1 MSDVS
6 LVPCEGVCTR
16 DTMTFTPA
24 GSDIYYKEGSVYR
37 NTEKLFTLT
46 EIFTLP
52 NLSFVFV
59 QKNTQSLQ
67 FSVLLNGVNLGILS
81 LTWKPRVPRE

>member
-1 MSDVS
+1 MSDIS
-6 LVPCEGVCTR
+6 FVPCDDICAR

-37 NTEKLFTLT
+37 NSEKLFSLA
-46 EIFTLP
+46 EVFTLP

-67 FSVLLNGVNLGILS
+67 FSVLLNGANLGILS
-81 LTWKPRVPRE
+81 LTWKSRVPRQ